1 MIIQGQC
8 NEFLLNKLK
17 GAEDF
22 SLISPYLYHIALYVA
37 TATLNKNT
45 LSYTT
50 VHEVVGTGYTAGGKL
65 LTPIPPALVSYPASS
80 VAYISFQNPTW
91 TGADFLARGALIYN
105 FTTLAAV
112 AVLDFGT
119 DIHFLGTKTLTFPPA
134 TPTTAVIR
142 DTIP

>member
-8 NEFLLNKLK
+8 DTFLLNKLK

-22 SLISPYLYHIALYVA
+22 SAISPYVYHIALYTA
-37 TATLNKNT
+37 NATLNRDT
-45 LSYTT
+45 LVYTT
-50 VHEVVGTGYTAGGKL
+50 THEVVGTGYTAGGKL
-65 LTPIPPALVSYPASS
+65 LIPIPPVVASN
-80 VAYISFQNPTW
+80 VAYVSFQNPTW

-112 AVLDFGT
+112 AVLDFGA

-134 TPTTAVIR
+134 TATTAVIR
-142 DTIP
+142 DTTSC